1 MNQTLL
7 VIDAEA
13 DLAREISEA
22 ARTQNL
28 EVIHVTSVAG
38 AQAELR
44 RLPIDLVLCSNQ
56 MSGEGGFDIV
66 PQLRRRRDGPEFA
79 LVVDGD
85 PAEGARDAIARG
97 VSEVLSRPICPG
109 ALQLMTQRVWDRNQ
123 AKRVARLTTREFRKT
138 IGERPIVA
146 ASPSMIAVL
155 EALEHPGRGGAPK
168 LIRGEP
174 GSGRAGVARALN
186 AQGVERPGPFVS
198 LCCSAREEA
207 ELEAELFGSNPS
219 RPGESGEGLLLEA
232 SGGTLYLEEI
242 GDLSP
247 RLQARLAS
255 VLEAQETTSAA
266 TGDRRALAVQI
277 VASTHRDLAR
287 EAKAGRFDEALI
299 SQIDPQPIRVPPL
312 RERRE
317 DIPLL
322 ADALVRH
329 FSRRYGRRVLGI
341 SDAALE
347 ALTRYNWPGNL
358 HELENTLEEATRL
371 ADGAKIDLPELPDAL
386 QQDPNDGTGNPWA
399 LRPTRR
405 RAESLAVRRALRST
419 GGNRTHA
426 ARVLGISQR
435 ALLYKIK
442 DYEIRD

>member
-7 VIDAEA
+7 VIDPQA
-13 DLAREISEA
+13 DLAREISA
-22 ARTQNL
+22 ATRTESLNVL
-28 EVIHVTSVAG
+28 HVTSVAA

-44 RLPIDLVLCSNQ
+44 RLPVDLILCSNQ
-56 MSGEGGFDIV
+56 MAGEEGFDIV

-85 PAEGARDAIARG
+85 LAKGARDAIARG
-97 VSEVLSRPICPG
+97 VSEVIQRPICPG
-109 ALQLMTQRVWDRNQ
+109 ALQLLTQRVRDRNH
-123 AKRVARLTTREFRKT
+123 AKRVNRLMTREFRNT
-138 IGERPIVA
+138 VGEHPIIA

-155 EALEHPGRGGAPK
+155 EALERSQPGNAPK

-174 GSGRAGVARALN
+174 GSGRSGVARALY

-207 ELEAELFGSNPS
+207 ELEAELFGSTSS

-232 SGGTLYLEEI
+232 SGGTLYMEEV

-255 VLEAQETTSAA
+255 VLEAQETLSTA
-266 TGDRRALAVQI
+266 TGDTRELAVQI
-277 VASTHRDLAR
+277 VVSTHRDLVR
-287 EAKAGRFDEALI
+287 EAKSGRYDEALI
-299 SQIDPQPIRVPPL
+299 NQLDPQPILVPPL

-347 ALTRYNWPGNL
+347 ALTRYSWPGNL
-358 HELENTLEEATRL
+358 HELECTLEEATRL
-371 ADGAKIDLPELPDAL
+371 ADGDKIDLPELPDAL
-386 QQDPNDGTGNPWA
+386 QQDPNSGTGKPWA
-399 LRPTRR
+399 LRPARR
-405 RAESLAVRRALRST
+405 RAESAAVRRALRST

-426 ARVLGISQR
+426 ARILGISQR

-442 DYEIRD
+442 DYDIRD